1 VIDSLTGQGIN
12 VPHTC
17 QTLGISESGYYACKD
32 RPDPPRTLRRI
43 WLAGEIADIHKAS
56 GSTYLAHRVTAELR
70 YGRSILGGDN
80 AVESIMRELGRLICP
95 LSGLHVSN
103 PGTARLRGASSTC
116 CDG

>member
-56 GSTYLAHRVTAELR
+56 GSTYLAHRVTALR
-70 YGRSILGGDN
+70 DCVGRHQL
-80 AVESIMRELGRLICP
+80 AV
-95 LSGLHVSN
+95 
-103 PGTARLRGASSTC
+103 TARSSASSYSNAIVSSASFRPLAVARSFDPRRRTSR
-116 CDG
+116 